1 MHTKSR
7 IQRHAQSER
16 QQAHLRLKCILFIKG
31 DIVLM
36 AFHTEVSRDHHMA

>member
-1 MHTKSR
+1 M
-7 IQRHAQSER
+7 IRHIPNEAYTEKVR
-16 QQAHLRLKCILFIKG
+16 KQAHLRLKCILFIKR